1 MRPLSS
7 SRGGGRNTSALVRVT
22 VTSVARFYT
31 ETALALVAMETDQIV
46 DNKKCRLEKNATVL
60 RSNLE

>member
-1 MRPLSS
+1 VMRPLSS

-22 VTSVARFYT
+22 VTSVARFY
-31 ETALALVAMETDQIV
+31 ALALVAMETDQIV

>member
-1 MRPLSS
+1 MMRPLSS

-22 VTSVARFYT
+22 VTSVARFY
-31 ETALALVAMETDQIV
+31 ALALVAMETDQIV